1 MMKPNQLPRIVT
13 PAQMQA
19 IDRRAIEGMGI
30 PGLTLMENA
39 GRGIA
44 ERIRDQV
51 LGELTSGAHV
61 AVVCGRGNNGGD
73 GFVIARHLAEAQ
85 AEITVYLLGSIG
97 QMKGDALVNA
107 EQAQEMGLTIRELTD
122 QASAPEF
129 DHYDLLVDA
138 VFGTGFRGPITGLAA
153 LVVAAMNESGVR
165 IVAVDSPSGLDGT
178 SGAVDGPV
186 IDADFTMTL
195 AACKRGQWLWPGRGL
210 VGRLEVIDIGIPL
223 EAVEKEQVALALVT
237 EDFIAAALPSRPPDG
252 HKGTFGKAM
261 IIGGSAGMSGAVALA
276 ANAATH
282 TGVGLAF
289 AGVPASVVDAVDA
302 NAIEAVVRPLPEVRQ
317 RRVLA
322 RRGLGEIV
330 RYCNDV
336 DAVAI
341 GPGLGMHH
349 ETQELVRRLVQR
361 RSRPTVLDA
370 DGLNACAGDTAVLEE
385 DNETPLIITPHAAE
399 MARLLGRTTADIVD
413 NREEFARE
421 AAVRFGCVVVMKG
434 APTFI
439 ADPEGNVYLNPTGN
453 AGMGSGGVGDVLTGI
468 IVSFLAQGCD
478 PLVAALIGVFL
489 HGFAGDFAAGEV
501 GERSLV
507 ASDLITALPD
517 VLVHLEE

>member
-1 MMKPNQLPRIVT
+1 MKPYQLPRIVT
-13 PAQMQA
+13 PTQMQA

-51 LGELTSGAHV
+51 LGEMTSGAHV
-61 AVVCGRGNNGGD
+61 AIVCGRGNNGGD
-73 GFVIARHLAEAQ
+73 GFVIARHLAEAHT
-85 AEITVYLLGSIG
+85 EITILLLGSLA
-97 QMKGDALVNA
+97 QLKGDALVNA
-107 EQAQEMGLTIRELTD
+107 ERAQEMGLTIRELADDAATPD
-122 QASAPEF
+122 L

-138 VFGTGFRGPITGLAA
+138 IFGTGFRGPISGLASA
-153 LVVAAMNESGVR
+153 VIEAMNGSGVR

-178 SGAVDGPV
+178 TGAAAGTVV
-186 IDADFTMTL
+186 DADFTMTL
-195 AACKRGQWLWPGRGL
+195 AAYKRGQWLWPGRGL
-210 VGRLEVIDIGIPL
+210 VGKLEEIDIGIPR
-223 EAVEKEQVALALVT
+223 EAVDKEQIALALVT
-237 EDFIAAALPSRPPDG
+237 EEFICAALPERPPDG
-252 HKGTFGKAM
+252 HKGIFGKAM

-276 ANAATH
+276 ANAAMH
-282 TGVGLAF
+282 TGVGLTF
-289 AGVPASVVDAVDA
+289 AGVPASVVDAVDV

-317 RRVLA
+317 RRALA
-322 RRGLGEIV
+322 RRGLGEIA
-330 RYCNDV
+330 RYLKDV

-361 RSRPTVLDA
+361 RTRPTVLDA
-370 DGLNACAGDTAVLEE
+370 DGLNACAKDPAVLE
-385 DNETPLIITPHAAE
+385 DGNDTPLIITPHAAE

-421 AAVRFGCVVVMKG
+421 AAARFGCVAVMKG
-434 APTFI
+434 APTFV
-439 ADPEGNVYLNPTGN
+439 ADLEGNVYLNPTGN
-453 AGMGSGGVGDVLTGI
+453 AGMASGGVGDVLTGI

-478 PLVAALIGVFL
+478 PLVAALLGVYL
-489 HGFAGDFAAGEV
+489 HGLAGDYAAAEV

-517 VLVHLEE
+517 VLVHLEG